1 MTRSN
6 WSFAVPERVFSSR
19 GFCSVPLLKRLL
31 RVKTGQFYAATF
43 LKHYFFPLSTNEAM
57 ARIPY
62 ASIYSACHVGT

>member
-19 GFCSVPLLKRLL
+19 GFCSVSLLKRLL
-31 RVKTGQFYAATF
+31 RAKTGQFYAAT
-43 LKHYFFPLSTNEAM
+43 HYNLPQYTIFPLSTNEAM

-62 ASIYSACHVGT
+62 ASIYSAC